1 MTPTEHPRTQDAE
14 APEPLPLSLLNDYLF
29 CPRRAALKV
38 VEGRREANVHTER
51 GDIVHEHS
59 DLPGYEAAHGVTLL
73 RALPVWSDLLGL
85 NGKCDIVE
93 RHPDGG
99 LYPVEFKVGR
109 RRQFDNDDAQLC
121 AQALCLEEMFGSPV
135 PSGAV
140 FHAESKRRRQVEFTP
155 ELRRL
160 TADAIAALHALA
172 APQPPSP
179 QLHPSSLILHP
190 CPPAAVFKPA
200 CNEPSPGTPP
210 SGGSRLPPAILK
222 PACKECSLYAICLPE
237 LVSKPD
243 SIERA
248 AKALFQT

>member
-1 MTPTEHPRTQDAE
+1 MFPTEHPRTQDAE
-14 APEPLPLSLLNDYLF
+14 APEPLPLSLLNDYLY
-29 CPRRAALKV
+29 CPRRSALKV

-51 GDIVHEHS
+51 GDIAHEHS
-59 DLPGYEAAHGVTLL
+59 DLPGYEVAHGVTLL
-73 RALPVWSDLLGL
+73 RALPVWSDRLGL

-109 RRQFDNDDAQLC
+109 RRQWENDDAQLC
-121 AQALCLEEMFGSPV
+121 AQALCLEEMFGRPV

-160 TADAIAALHALA
+160 TADAVAALHALA
-172 APQPPSP
+172 AREPEGRGSRVEGGTAAAAGGGQDARATPGPHRSALNPP
-179 QLHPSSLILHP
+179 L
-190 CPPAAVFKPA
+190 PAAVFKP
-200 CNEPSPGTPP
+200 G
-210 SGGSRLPPAILK
+210 
-222 PACKECSLYAICLPE
+222 CKECSLYAICLPE
-237 LVSKPD
+237 LVSQPD